1 MPHPGRLA
9 TAFAQQASREGASKL
24 TVPAFA
30 DTVDAPENEAPPST
44 LPRRWVPRRRACP
57 RWLRFVTKVPHWT
70 AGSSRY
76 SAPM

>member
-30 DTVDAPENEAPPST
+30 DTVDAPKT
-44 LPRRWVPRRRACP
+44 RLPRR
-57 RWLRFVTKVPHWT
+57 RFPVD
-70 AGSSRY
+70 GSQGDGHVHDGYGS
-76 SAPM
+76 